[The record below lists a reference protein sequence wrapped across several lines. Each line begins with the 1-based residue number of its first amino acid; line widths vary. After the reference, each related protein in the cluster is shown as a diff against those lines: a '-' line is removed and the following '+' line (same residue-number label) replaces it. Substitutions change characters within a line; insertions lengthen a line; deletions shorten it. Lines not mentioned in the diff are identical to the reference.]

1 MYIWAIKYCF
11 KLLIYLFGDI
21 LIFFHSGGIALTS
34 FTIKYGLI
42 PVVFSMAVT
51 HGVAFGLI
59 YAQAIGSVIKWFL
72 KDNKGWHDFMDLF
85 IKLVNY
91 G

>member
-1 MYIWAIKYCF
+1 M
-11 KLLIYLFGDI
+11 YLFGDI

-59 YAQAIGSVIKWFL
+59 YAQAIGAVIKWFL
-72 KDNKGWHDFMDLF
+72 KDNKG
-85 IKLVNY
+85 
-91 G
+91 